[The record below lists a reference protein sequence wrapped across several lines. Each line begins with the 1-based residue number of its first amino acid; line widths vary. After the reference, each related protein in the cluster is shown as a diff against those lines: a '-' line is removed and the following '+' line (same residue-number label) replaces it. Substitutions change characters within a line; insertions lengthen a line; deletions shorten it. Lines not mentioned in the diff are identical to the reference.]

1 MTTMQRFH
9 PITATRAAEDETEDL
24 VVELAIASEEPYE
37 RWWGI
42 EILQCDDMAVRLSR
56 LNDGA
61 PVLFNHDWD
70 ELRGTH
76 VPGTARCDRDARLR
90 ADVRLTAATEDGRE
104 TIALVKSGVLSKV
117 STGYQIHRVIEQSTG
132 RSGDAVTRE
141 LDGRLFEGV
150 VTRCNERAAGDV
162 IAFRRALDAQ
172 FGAFERAEDQPA
184 VYRVI
189 DWEPLESSLVTV
201 PADNSVGVGRSAE
214 ANAVSHEPPATA
226 ATQTPA
232 HTPKVEIKTMTQAMT
247 PEERAAIEAAAHA
260 QGAAGAQKRVAE
272 ILAFADSFK
281 QFHSVAEMARAAIVS
296 GESYDVFAKRAMDE
310 IGKLTEKWDPTI
322 GLTDAE
328 TRKFSL
334 FRAIEAMR
342 TGDWKAAGLE
352 RAASEA
358 LVAKATAAGVNVR
371 GGVMVPVEVRKLHAG
386 QSLMKR
392 MLATRDLTAGTPAN
406 GGYLVST
413 DHRPDEFIDV
423 LRAQT
428 MMGRLGARFIGGLVG
443 NFSVPKKTASGT
455 AYWLSSES
463 TAITESQP
471 TLGQMLLTPKNVG
484 GYTEISHQ
492 LLLQSAPD
500 AESMTMEDLSA
511 TLAVDVDAKA
521 FNGSGASGQPTGIL
535 NTAGIGS
542 VTGTTIAYAGVVEF
556 QTDLASANALTENC
570 AYVATP
576 TVAGLLM
583 QRQRFSSTDTPL
595 WTGSMLQGQ
604 VAGFAAYGTT
614 QVPAG
619 TLLFG
624 NFGDVVVAE
633 WGVMELT
640 LNPFA
645 NFAAGIVGVRAW
657 ATVDIGVRRAGSFS
671 AASSVT

>member
-1 MTTMQRFH
+1 MTTMQRYH

-24 VVELAIASEEPYE
+24 VVELAIASEDPYE

-42 EILQCDDMAVRLSR
+42 EILQCDAAAVRLAR

-76 VPGTARCDRDARLR
+76 VAGTARCDSDAKLR

-104 TIALVKSGVLSKV
+104 TIALVRSGVLSKV

-132 RSGDAVTRE
+132 KSGEPIARE
-141 LDGRLFEGV
+141 MDGRLFEGV
-150 VTRCNERAAGDV
+150 VTRCNERSAGDV

-172 FGAFERAEDQPA
+172 FGAFERAEDKPA

-214 ANAVSHEPPATA
+214 APAVPPPAQN
-226 ATQTPA
+226 ATPNIA
-232 HTPKVEIKTMTQAMT
+232 PVEIKTMTQPMT
-247 PEERAAIEAAAHA
+247 TEERAAIEATARA
-260 QGAAGAQKRVAE
+260 QGEANAHKRVAD
-272 ILAFADSFK
+272 ILAFADQFK
-281 QFHSVAEMARAAIVS
+281 QFDFVADMARAAVSS
-296 GESYDVFAKRAMDE
+296 GESYDTFNKRAMDKISE
-310 IGKLTEKWDPTI
+310 NTRHWDPKIGLTEK
-322 GLTDAE
+322 E

-334 FRAIEAMR
+334 FRAIEALN
-342 TGDWKAAGLE
+342 TGKWEKAGFERECSDALAAKAIGAGLH
-352 RAASEA
+352 
-358 LVAKATAAGVNVR
+358 VR
-371 GGVMVPVEVRKLHAG
+371 GGVMLPVEVRQLHAG
-386 QSLMKR
+386 ASMLKR
-392 MLATRDLTAGTPAN
+392 MMATRDMTVGTAAN
-406 GGYLVST
+406 GGYLVGT
-413 DHRPDEFIDV
+413 DHRADEFIDV

-428 MMGRLGARFIGGLVG
+428 MMGRLGARFISGLVG
-443 NFSVPKKTASGT
+443 NFSAPKKTAGGT
-455 AYWLSSES
+455 AYWLTSES

-471 TLGQMLLTPKNVG
+471 TLGQLLMTPKNVG
-484 GYTEISHQ
+484 GYTELSHQ
-492 LLLQSAPD
+492 VLQQSSPD
-500 AESMTMEDLSA
+500 AEAIAMEDLTA
-511 TLAVDVDAKA
+511 TVANDVDAKG
-521 FNGSGASGQPTGIL
+521 FNGSGSSGQPTGVL
-535 NTAGIGS
+535 NTSGIGS
-542 VTGTTIAYAGVVEF
+542 VTGTSIAYAGIVEF

-604 VAGFAAYGTT
+604 VAGFEAHGTT

-624 NFGDVVVAE
+624 NFGDVIIGE

-640 LNPFA
+640 VNPFA
-645 NFAAGIVGVRAW
+645 NFAAGIVGVRVW